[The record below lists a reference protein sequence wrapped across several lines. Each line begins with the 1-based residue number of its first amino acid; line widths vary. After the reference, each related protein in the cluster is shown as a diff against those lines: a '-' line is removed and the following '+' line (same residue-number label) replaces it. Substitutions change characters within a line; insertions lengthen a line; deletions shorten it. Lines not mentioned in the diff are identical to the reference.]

1 MRQLGSLTIK
11 ALMVGAVAGVMV
23 LGGIGQ
29 AQAGAKAFADLL
41 VTGAVFTDSTG
52 TAITSGT
59 LLTDPAN
66 ITVVG
71 FNNTGQISGSLDG
84 FGNFQDSNVNVDDC
98 VGTDCPPPNLDLFGM
113 NDING
118 DLLFSRAANSLAGSL
133 VTAGGANA
141 DTAAEVILNTT
152 SSGLSE
158 SITGVGATFSFTMAQ
173 AQAIQISFNAELM
186 LYVELHQ
193 TDGFVFASS
202 AWSVQITDPNG
213 GVVLAWT
220 PDGLAN
226 APGCAALAGCI
237 ELADAFDMSTSRT
250 LIDMLGPQQ
259 VNDMGFFNVQTGVLA
274 PNTIYTLSIAH
285 EVNVD
290 AQATKVPEPTTL
302 GLFGI
307 GLLGL
312 GLMMGWRRRE
322 TAA

>member
-1 MRQLGSLTIK
+1 MLTT
-11 ALMVGAVAGVMV
+11 ALV
-23 LGGIGQ
+23 LI
-29 AQAGAKAFADLL
+29 A
-41 VTGAVFTDSTG
+41 
-52 TAITSGT
+52 
-59 LLTDPAN
+59 
-66 ITVVG
+66 
-71 FNNTGQISGSLDG
+71 
-84 FGNFQDSNVNVDDC
+84 
-98 VGTDCPPPNLDLFGM
+98 PPPNADLFGM
-113 NDING
+113 NDIIA

-133 VTAGGANA
+133 ITPGGATA

-152 SSGLSE
+152 SSGLSQ
-158 SITGVGATFSFTMAQ
+158 SITGVGATLQFTMAQ

-226 APGCAALAGCI
+226 LPGCAALAGCV

-250 LIDMLGPQQ
+250 LIDQLGPMQ

-274 PNTIYTLSIAH
+274 ANTIYTLSIVH
-285 EVNVD
+285 QVNVE
-290 AQATKVPEPTTL
+290 ARATKVPEPTTL